1 MFSQLKLGVTITED
15 EITSSNFDKGHIS
28 DEEFIILA
36 TYLLNEYNHGN
47 AETALHT
54 AQRARND
61 GKLSELASI
70 QTDNVSQRG
79 SDIWSGNVEQRWN
92 YSDYNEARNNG
103 KDEAEKRYLDADG
116 RETDT
121 ERYYGEYYTSA
132 DEAD

>member
-15 EITSSNFDKGHIS
+15 EITSSNFDKEHIS
-28 DEEFIILA
+28 DEDFNTLA
-36 TYLLNEYNHGN
+36 TYLLRGFNHGN
-47 AETALHT
+47 AETTL
-54 AQRARND
+54 RNARRVASD
-61 GKLSELASI
+61 GKFSELPEGESLLAG
-70 QTDNVSQRG
+70 DGG
-79 SDIWSGNVEQRWN
+79 SRVWSGSIERRKN

>member
-15 EITSSNFDKGHIS
+15 EITSSNFDKEHIS
-28 DEEFIILA
+28 DEDFNTLA
-36 TYLLNEYNHGN
+36 TYLLDGFNNGN
-47 AETALHT
+47 AETTLRNARRSQEDGNIGAL
-54 AQRARND
+54 AEGESLLAGD
-61 GKLSELASI
+61 GASR
-70 QTDNVSQRG
+70 V
-79 SDIWSGNVEQRWN
+79 WSGDVERRWN